1 MAGVKRSAMEP
12 HLTHLFM
19 EVGDLGRAKWFWIE
33 ALGLRLLDDR
43 GAYIAVGGNGGFAI
57 GMEEVPPE
65 RLSRAGPELT
75 MRVSDV
81 DAVAR
86 RLREM
91 DVTIVAGPADQ
102 PWGARHAWLLD
113 PDGRRM
119 SIYSSPQTI
128 MDGGDG
134 RR

>member
-1 MAGVKRSAMEP
+1 MEP

-19 EVGDLGRAKWFWIE
+19 EVGDLEKAKWFWTE

-57 GMEEVPPE
+57 GIEQGASGAV
-65 RLSRAGPELT
+65 SSDGPELT
-75 MRVSDV
+75 LRVEDV
-81 DAVAR
+81 DATAR
-86 RLREM
+86 RLQGLGIE
-91 DVTIVAGPADQ
+91 IEEGPADQ
-102 PWGARHAWLLD
+102 PWGARHAWLRD

-128 MDGGDG
+128 MDA
-134 RR
+134 R